1 MPSTHRFTFHG
12 EGDHDPGKEQGD
24 IVIQLE
30 EKEHATFQ
38 RHGCDLSMKMDL
50 SLAEAL
56 CGFRAP
62 IETLDKRT
70 IVVSTAPGEVITHGA
85 MKTVAEEGFPKH
97 KDPFNKGRLII
108 VFNVQF
114 PPALSAEA
122 AKKLRQALPKGPQ
135 RPAIPEDAG
144 MSCPFVASFHVMV
157 PFPVSNSVGP
167 TPFYDSGGRK
177 NDRTAHVFIPQTA
190 SRWTSSTGRE
200 SGRAAKRR
208 KRLEIRINIG
218 LLKGLELYRTN
229 VSWITM
235 MMLLCCN

>member
-70 IVVSTAPGEVITHGA
+70 IVVSTAPGEVVTHGA

-144 MSCPFVASFHVMV
+144 MSWFHFRCQIQLDRHHFTILEAERMIGLHMFSFLRRRQ
-157 PFPVSNSVGP
+157 N
-167 TPFYDSGGRK
+167 GRV
-177 NDRTAHVFIPQTA
+177 R
-190 SRWTSSTGRE
+190 REGRME
-200 SGRAAKRR
+200 GRR
-208 KRLEIRINIG
+208 KGGTDRR
-218 LLKGLELYRTN
+218 RR
-229 VSWITM
+229 
-235 MMLLCCN
+235 

>member
-97 KDPFNKGRLII
+97 RDPFNKGRLII

-144 MSCPFVASFHVMV
+144 MSR
-157 PFPVSNSVGP
+157 P
-167 TPFYDSGGRK
+167 TSTTYNFALFISCFYFRC
-177 NDRTAHVFIPQTA
+177 
-190 SRWTSSTGRE
+190 
-200 SGRAAKRR
+200 
-208 KRLEIRINIG
+208 EI
-218 LLKGLELYRTN
+218 LLDQDA
-229 VSWITM
+229 VQD
-235 MMLLCCN
+235 